1 MIESPQGGPD
11 AAAVWPRLAEYFA
24 RFQLS
29 DMSCS
34 LEVKAPT
41 LSTVPLYIRPTF
53 ELERRHQR
61 LEERKV
67 RKHSDE
73 RQTQK
78 LDKED
83 ADGDDGIDG
92 SENNNVI
99 TAGSQN
105 STATGNNCGDTDS
118 NIIDAM
124 ESDGEEWDDGLTV
137 DDDANER
144 RFASS
149 LSRLATPTGEKNDN
163 SKEQIDHTTTQSQTS
178 LDSSKNSSKKD
189 GDKGDGED
197 VGRGED
203 GAANE
208 ESSEDKRR
216 KFIQRATSTYLN
228 RNIELRNVAH
238 SVNCIRREESSGA
251 ESSKLQGTATR
262 SGTDRPMLE
271 VDMVVY
277 GRAPPN
283 DHDHSDGEESG
294 SSNAGDEFDAILD
307 GNNHSN
313 EESGEAA
320 KLILIRMVNRIPV
333 RETSSPQATN
343 ILNSFLPFH
352 HTIITL
358 LISTCFFFIT
368 ASRRSR
374 SIKLWTGARDIEEE
388 VHLELLRP

>member
-1 MIESPQGGPD
+1 MLKYPQGGPD

-53 ELERRHQR
+53 ELERRQQR

-67 RKHSDE
+67 RKRSDE
-73 RQTQK
+73 RQKQK
-78 LDKED
+78 LHVDKED
-83 ADGDDGIDG
+83 ADGDDGIDE

-99 TAGSQN
+99 TAGSQS
-105 STATGNNCGDTDS
+105 STATANNYGDTDS
-118 NIIDAM
+118 IRIDVM

-149 LSRLATPTGEKNDN
+149 LSRLATPGEKNDN
-163 SKEQIDHTTTQSQTS
+163 SKKQIDHTTDQSQTS
-178 LDSSKNSSKKD
+178 LDSTKKD

-197 VGRGED
+197 VGRGEVD
-203 GAANE
+203 LANE

-238 SVNCIRREESSGA
+238 SVNSIRREESNGA
-251 ESSKLQGTATR
+251 ESSKLQGTTTS

-283 DHDHSDGEESG
+283 DHDNSDGEESG
-294 SSNAGDEFDAILD
+294 SSNVGDEFDAILD
-307 GNNHSN
+307 GNSHSN
-313 EESGEAA
+313 DESGEVA

-333 RETSSPQATN
+333 RETYSPQATN
-343 ILNSFLPFH
+343 IHEFIPLLSPHNH
-352 HTIITL
+352 HTSL
-358 LISTCFFFIT
+358 FNLFMFVT

-374 SIKLWTGARDIEEE
+374 SIELWTGARDIEEE
-388 VHLELLRP
+388 VHLEFLRP